1 MGIKAETM
9 GVSEHI
15 TVDDDI
21 TRLLKDWRDGSDAAR
36 DQLFTKLYK
45 ELRLLSAALL
55 RNEGRISLSTGDLV
69 NDAAARLIR
78 LDNINWQDKAHFMAL
93 SARMM
98 RRVLVDH
105 ARKKDADKRHHQKV
119 TLVTHLVGGNSES
132 VNIQKLEHA
141 LLRLQ
146 AIDPVRAQ
154 IVEMRYYGGLS
165 LEEIAAVVSMS
176 PSTIKRNWRAS
187 RAWLLSAMEDM
198 DLDL

>member
-1 MGIKAETM
+1 MN
-9 GVSEHI
+9 VSDN
-15 TVDDDI
+15 TKPNSDV
-21 TRLLKDWRDGSDAAR
+21 TQLLKAWRDGSDVAR
-36 DQLFTKLYK
+36 DELFSKLYK
-45 ELRLLSAALL
+45 ELRLVSAALL

-78 LDNINWQDKAHFMAL
+78 LDNIDWQDKAHFMAL

-119 TLVTHLVGGNSES
+119 TLVTHLVGGSSETVS
-132 VNIQKLEHA
+132 IQKLEHA

-146 AIDPVRAQ
+146 VIDPVRAE

-165 LEEIAAVVSMS
+165 LEDIGAVVGMS

-187 RAWLLSAMEDM
+187 RAWLLSAMQEVEFDN
-198 DLDL
+198 

>member
-1 MGIKAETM
+1 MGLSDT
-9 GVSEHI
+9 
-15 TVDDDI
+15 TQRDDDV
-21 TRLLKDWRDGSDAAR
+21 TQLLKAWRDGSDTAR
-36 DQLFTKLYK
+36 DELFSRLYK
-45 ELRLLSAALL
+45 ELRLVSAALL

-78 LDNINWQDKAHFMAL
+78 LDNIDWQDKAHFMAL

-119 TLVTHLVGGNSES
+119 TLITHLVGGSSETVS
-132 VNIQKLEHA
+132 IQKLEHA

-146 AIDPVRAQ
+146 VIDPVRAE

-165 LEEIAAVVSMS
+165 LEDIGAVVGMS

-187 RAWLLSAMEDM
+187 RAWLLSAMQDADFET
-198 DLDL
+198 

>member
-1 MGIKAETM
+1 
-9 GVSEHI
+9 
-15 TVDDDI
+15 
-21 TRLLKDWRDGSDAAR
+21 
-36 DQLFTKLYK
+36 
-45 ELRLLSAALL
+45 
-55 RNEGRISLSTGDLV
+55 
-69 NDAAARLIR
+69 
-78 LDNINWQDKAHFMAL
+78 MAL

-119 TLVTHLVGGNSES
+119 TLVTHLVAGNSES

-165 LEEIAAVVSMS
+165 LEEIGAVVSMS

>member
-1 MGIKAETM
+1 MGF
-9 GVSEHI
+9 SEQTKI
-15 TVDDDI
+15 DDDI
-21 TRLLKDWRDGSDAAR
+21 TSLLKAWRDGSTNAR
-36 DQLFTKLYK
+36 DQLFSQLYK

-78 LDNINWQDKAHFMAL
+78 LDNIDWQDKAHFMAL

-119 TLVTHLVGGNSES
+119 TLVTHLVGGGSETVS
-132 VNIQKLEHA
+132 IQKLEHA
-141 LLRLQ
+141 LLRLNV
-146 AIDPVRAQ
+146 IDPVRAE
-154 IVEMRYYGGLS
+154 IVEMRYYGGMS
-165 LEEIAAVVSMS
+165 LEEIGAVVDMS

-187 RAWLLSAMEDM
+187 RAWLLSAMQEDG
-198 DLDL
+198 LES

>member
-1 MGIKAETM
+1 
-9 GVSEHI
+9 
-15 TVDDDI
+15 
-21 TRLLKDWRDGSDAAR
+21 
-36 DQLFTKLYK
+36 
-45 ELRLLSAALL
+45 
-55 RNEGRISLSTGDLV
+55 
-69 NDAAARLIR
+69 
-78 LDNINWQDKAHFMAL
+78 MAL

-119 TLVTHLVGGNSES
+119 TLVTHSVGGISES
-132 VNIQKLEHA
+132 LNIQKLEHA

-165 LEEIAAVVSMS
+165 LEEIAAVVNMS

-187 RAWLLSAMEDM
+187 RAWLLSAMEDAA
-198 DLDL
+198 LDV

>member
-1 MGIKAETM
+1 M
-9 GVSEHI
+9 SI
-15 TVDDDI
+15 TDNTDIVDDV
-21 TRLLKDWRDGSDAAR
+21 TRLLKEWRDGSDAAR
-36 DQLFTKLYK
+36 DQLFAKLYH
-45 ELRLLSAALL
+45 ELRLVSAALL

-78 LDNINWQDKAHFMAL
+78 LDNIDWQDKAHFMAL

-105 ARKKDADKRHHQKV
+105 VRKKDADKRHHQKV
-119 TLVTHLVGGNSES
+119 TLITHLVGGNSET
-132 VNIQKLEHA
+132 VNIQRLEHA

-165 LEEIAAVVSMS
+165 LEEIGAVVGMS

-187 RAWLLSAMEDM
+187 RAWLLSAIEEADFV
-198 DLDL
+198 